1 MKNVI
6 LFLAFILYAT
16 LIFFIHHKVLLFII
30 LFVNTITMILVKVKF
45 SEVIENLIKI
55 VPFILVTV
63 MINCLLANYQYA
75 LLIAIKLILVCHI
88 TLVYAKTT
96 TIRGIASTIKMLCT
110 PLKWCKVNLDEIE
123 LLVCISLS
131 MLPILKEE
139 YRQVKEA
146 CLAKGI
152 NMTIK
157 NMKVILTKLMIS
169 IMKRVNEIEES
180 IIEKG
185 YGET

>member
-6 LFLAFILYAT
+6 LFFTFVLYAT
-16 LIFFIHHKVLLFII
+16 LIFFINHYISLWVVLLINVF
-30 LFVNTITMILVKVKF
+30 TMIIVKVKF
-45 SEVIENLIKI
+45 SEVIENMIKI
-55 VPFILVTV
+55 VPFILITV
-63 MINCLLANYQYA
+63 IINCILANYEYA
-75 LLIAIKLILVCHI
+75 FLVAIKLVLVCHI
-88 TLVYAKTT
+88 TFLYAKTT
-96 TIRGIASTIKMLCT
+96 TVRGIASTIKMLCT
-110 PLKWCKVNLDEIE
+110 PLKLVKVNLDEIE

-139 YRQVKEA
+139 YRQLKEA
-146 CLAKGI
+146 CWAKG
-152 NMTIK
+152 MDLTIK
-157 NMKVILTKLMIS
+157 NMKIILTKLMLS